1 MRKRKSTILAVDNNK
16 GFTMKNLSKLA
27 LLTVLVGGV
36 GVVSESA
43 NASDYGCKALLCFA
57 GGQGVAECQS
67 TIAQVYKDLA
77 KGRGFP
83 SCDLSDGNNSNQN
96 YAKLVQ
102 VPHWDSCP
110 TGTTPLY
117 NVETLDPTSKQ
128 WLWTGTSGKEGTT
141 SLACVSGT
149 PTLVRQGF
157 GMVKAYPQITW
168 LPAQS
173 SNAINVFTDGKLF
186 STVRY

>member
-43 NASDYGCKALLCFA
+43 NAS
-57 GGQGVAECQS
+57 GQGVAECQS